1 MAVAK
6 EYLFD
11 AEEQFIGKFGKA
23 IGHAARVRL
32 IAALLDGNVMSYG
45 SLHALIPLG
54 KSSFNKHLRILEVN
68 NLLVRDTLADGM
80 AGYRLNLRAYVNY
93 LGAIRA
99 EFQTTSRL
107 RNMIVSEIDNGV
119 GA

>member
-6 EYLFD
+6 EYLF
-11 AEEQFIGKFGKA
+11 ETNERSIGKFGKA

-32 IAALLDGNVMSYG
+32 ISALLNGSVMSY
-45 SLHALIPLG
+45 SALHELIPLG
-54 KSSFNKHLRILEVN
+54 KSAFNKHLRILEAN
-68 NLLVRDTLADGM
+68 DLIYRDSLSSGL
-80 AGYRLNLRAYVNY
+80 AGYRLNMRSYVEY
-93 LGAIRA
+93 LGTIRA

-107 RNMIVSEIDNGV
+107 RNMALEVREGGV